1 MPLTW
6 AAQREHAAQVIRGV
20 ESHKAA
26 AAFLSGTFSASS
38 AALLP
43 SVLTSAAART
53 LVRTVRSGFGG
64 QRDRPSNGRTG
75 WGPGGFVISH
85 TGTGVNH
92 GGLQADFLSRR
103 FIGGNVQ
110 PNSRTG
116 LGSLADSQADRL
128 SVGFAGGGYN
138 RGPTL

>member
-1 MPLTW
+1 MVLI
-6 AAQREHAAQVIRGV
+6 A
-20 ESHKAA
+20 
-26 AAFLSGTFSASS
+26 SGTFCASS

-43 SVLTSAAART
+43 SVLNSAAART
-53 LVRTVRSGFGG
+53 SVRTVRSGFGG
-64 QRDRPSNGRTG
+64 QRDWPSNGRTG
-75 WGPGGFVISH
+75 WGPGGLVPH

-103 FIGGNVQ
+103 IIGGNVQ